1 MKKHILRTVTF
12 TLAILFLVLLT
23 ASRSE
28 AVFEFP
34 KPRTITTEYGD
45 KLRVIQTSAKKDT
58 YTLLAILEAKNNVII
73 PETIDGVHK
82 ITEIDLNRYDYTHF
96 CKSVTNL
103 HLPETIESIEVDP
116 DFHIYGGYRNPFWHL
131 PNLSVI
137 TVDTDNPFYMAWDG
151 KLYNKENQTLLAV
164 APAVSG
170 TVTIEK
176 EVPKINENGISL
188 LDKVSAFDVEKGNP
202 AYKTTKGVLFS
213 KDGKELICYPRNK
226 KAKKYAVPKGVRE
239 ICSEA
244 FTFAKHIREVTLPS
258 SMRVINEGAFHSS
271 TLQKIKLNDNLRKI
285 EDASFAGTKLKN
297 LKLPS
302 SLREMSISFIPA
314 KKLVIPKKLGQ
325 VIVWR
330 DDDDCKT
337 LGLEDTKTL
346 VIRNPALDL
355 THIEN
360 DLTYKICVLSYKTVY
375 AYKGSLAYRQVKKWN
390 KKYKAHIK
398 LKTLKGKVYKTP
410 KTSGKIDTSWY
421 SGEKDTFYI
430 KTPAQLAGLSYL
442 SRKKNLTFYK
452 KTIVLKRNL
461 DMKKYRNFHPIE
473 YFQGTFDGNGK
484 TIRNLTIYQLQDHV
498 GLFDY
503 IISSTPA
510 IKNLSVH
517 GYVTGGNYTG
527 GIVGYGSKDILQ
539 NCSFKGKV
547 IGYGYSGK
555 LTGNEN
561 SLD

>member
-1 MKKHILRTVTF
+1 MIKQMLRTVTF
-12 TLAILFLVLLT
+12 TLSALFLVLLT

-28 AVFEFP
+28 AVFELP
-34 KPRTITTEYGD
+34 KPQVITTEYGD
-45 KLRVIQTSAKKDT
+45 KLRVVQKTDNRDN
-58 YTLLAILEAKNNVII
+58 YCLLAILEAKKNVMI

-82 ITEIDLNRYDYTHF
+82 ITEINLNYYEYTHF
-96 CKSVTNL
+96 CESVTHL
-103 HLPETIESIEVDP
+103 HLPETIESIEVES

-131 PNLSVI
+131 PNLSDI
-137 TVDTDNPFYMAWDG
+137 TVDMDNPFYMAWDG
-151 KLYNKENQTLLAV
+151 KLYNKENQSLLAV

-213 KDGKELICYPRNK
+213 KDGKKLICYPRNK
-226 KAKKYAVPKGVRE
+226 KTKKYAVPKGVRE

-258 SMRVINEGAFHSS
+258 SMRVIKSDAFAS
-271 TLQKIKLNDNLRKI
+271 TPLQKIKLNNKLREI
-285 EDASFAGTKLKN
+285 GDAAFAGTKLKS

-302 SLREMSISFIPA
+302 SLREMNISFVPA

-325 VIVWR
+325 VTVWR
-330 DDDDCKT
+330 DEDDYEA
-337 LGLEDTKTL
+337 LGLEDLKTL

-355 THIEN
+355 TRIEN
-360 DLTYKICVLSYKTVY
+360 DPSYENCVLTYKTVY
-375 AYKGSLAYRQVKKWN
+375 AYKGSLPYRQIKKWN
-390 KKYKAHIK
+390 KKYKADIK

-410 KTSGKIDTSWY
+410 KATGKIDTSWY
-421 SGEKDTFYI
+421 SKEKDTFYI

-442 SRKKNLTFYK
+442 TRKKNLTFYK
-452 KTIVLKRNL
+452 KTIVLKNNL
-461 DMKKYRNFHPIE
+461 NMKKYKNFHPIE

-503 IISSTPA
+503 ISGSTPV
-510 IKNLSVH
+510 IKNLSVR
-517 GYVTGGNYTG
+517 GSVTGGNYTG

-547 IGYGYSGK
+547 VGYGYSGK
-555 LTGNEN
+555 LAGEEN
-561 SLD
+561 LPN